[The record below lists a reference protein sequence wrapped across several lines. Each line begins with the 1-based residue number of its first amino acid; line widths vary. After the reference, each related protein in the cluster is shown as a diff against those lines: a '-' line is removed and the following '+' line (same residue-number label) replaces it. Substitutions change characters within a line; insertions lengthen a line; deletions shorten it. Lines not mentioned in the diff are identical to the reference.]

1 MSIRDILRACAP
13 VMPVVVIDDAAS
25 AVPLAKALADGGLGG
40 IEVTLRTAAGVDAI
54 AAIAKAMP
62 EFVVGAGT
70 VLNAEQMKAVADA
83 GAQFAVSPGL
93 SSGLVK
99 AAQSAGV
106 PLLPGVLTPS
116 EVIMALDA
124 GLDTLKFFPASIG
137 GGVPALRAFG
147 GPFGDVRFCPTGG
160 ISATS
165 AADYL
170 ALKNVMCV
178 GGSSIAD
185 ATAIRDGDWGPIT
198 TRAREAAALSQSP
211 KP

>member
-25 AVPLAKALADGGLGG
+25 AVPLARALADGGLGG

-54 AAIAKAMP
+54 AAIARAMP
-62 EFVVGAGT
+62 DFVVGAGT
-70 VLNAEQMKAVADA
+70 VLNEAQMQAVADA
-83 GAQFAVSPGL
+83 GARFAVSPGL
-93 SSGLVK
+93 SDGLIE
-99 AAQSAGV
+99 AARTAGV

-116 EVIMALDA
+116 EIIMALDA

-160 ISATS
+160 ISTAN

-178 GGSSIAD
+178 GGSWIAD
-185 ATAIRDGDWGPIT
+185 AAAIREGDWQTIT
-198 TRAREAAALSQSP
+198 ARAREAAALGA
-211 KP
+211 

>member
-13 VMPVVVIDDAAS
+13 VMPVVVIEDAAN
-25 AVPLAKALADGGLGG
+25 AVPLAKALAEGGLGG

-54 AAIAKAMP
+54 AAIASEMP
-62 EFVVGAGT
+62 DFVVGAGT
-70 VLNAEQMKAVADA
+70 VLNNAQMQAVADA

-93 SSGLVK
+93 SAGIID
-99 AAQSAGV
+99 AAKTAGV

-137 GGVPALRAFG
+137 GGVPALKAFG

-160 ISATS
+160 ISANN

-178 GGSSIAD
+178 GGSWIAD
-185 ATAIRDGDWGPIT
+185 AKAIRDGD
-198 TRAREAAALSQSP
+198 
-211 KP
+211 